1 MLAAKYL
8 APSRISEEGRKLP
21 FSSISAACKK
31 GGPMYVKGLK
41 WVVKN
46 GDSIKLWMDF
56 WLPSGTLRN
65 LIKGL
70 LT

>member
-1 MLAAKYL
+1 MLDAKYL

-21 FSSISAACKK
+21 CSSIWAACKK
-31 GGPMYVKGLK
+31 GGAMYVKGLK

-65 LIKGL
+65 LIEGL